1 MSEKQSAT
9 NTSVEPTTNVPK
21 KRGRKSKKEI
31 ELEKAKL
38 EDQTQFLANNINV
51 IIEESYNKEINTNKH
66 HLLFNDLLYNL
77 FKRKKFIT
85 SVII

>member
-38 EDQTQFLANNINV
+38 EDQTQLLANNINV
-51 IIEESYNKEINTNKH
+51 IIE
-66 HLLFNDLLYNL
+66 
-77 FKRKKFIT
+77 
-85 SVII
+85 